1 MITAYTLIDDTAI
14 IYNIPNGQSDTTAPS
29 SIGTT
34 AHDTK
39 AIVSPNIGAII
50 NIIWFEWLGTIV
62 SFVNSFTPSANGCN
76 IPPIPTTFGPF
87 LNCIDPSTFLSANV
101 TNATAINTGTIIAIL
116 FIGLFLYFFSLFS
129 PSSVCLVVSSFSS
142 LPFSFFLEFFFFSL
156 FT

>member
-116 FIGLFLYFFSLFS
+116 FIGLFL
-129 PSSVCLVVSSFSS
+129 
-142 LPFSFFLEFFFFSL
+142 
-156 FT
+156 